1 MDYMFMS
8 TAHDHLDC
16 MQNTMVNWTQN
27 MFDGDDNLRVAC
39 DRLRTKCQTIG
50 TTLDILLNGGN
61 DDDADSKE
69 DDSDAVRG
77 PIFLYVLFGF

>member
-1 MDYMFMS
+1 MS

-27 MFDGDDNLRVAC
+27 MFDGDDDLHVAC
-39 DRLRTKCQTIG
+39 DGLRTKCQTID
-50 TTLDILLNGGN
+50 TTLDGLLNGG
-61 DDDADSKE
+61 DDDNADSEE
-69 DDSDAVRG
+69 DDSDTVCG